1 MSESVSDSSFVYN
14 FTFLKEIMECCAHFW
29 RYPILILIF
38 YLVLKPS
45 GLDASISYKPNIVL
59 LLADDFGIGDLGC
72 YGNTTIRTP
81 NIDRLAKEGVKLTQ
95 HVAAASLCTPS
106 RTAFLTGRYA
116 IRSGMEDTAGYRVL
130 QSIASSGGLP
140 PNETTFAKILQ
151 KQGYSTGLI
160 GKWHQGMNCEYRN
173 DYCHH
178 PLNHGFDYFY
188 GVPFSLM
195 NDCQMPHPSEL
206 NLPLQK
212 KLWLYTHIISLAL
225 LTCIVAKLTHLVSLS
240 WKAIFCLALFDF
252 FLFISW
258 YSRFGFLR
266 YWECIIMRNYDIIEQ
281 PMKVERAA
289 PLMLKEALNFI
300 KRNKQGPFL
309 LLVSFLHVHTPLV
322 TTENFIGKSNHGLY
336 GDNVEEMDWMV
347 GKILD
352 TLDKEN
358 LKNSTLTYFTSD
370 HGGHLEAREGN
381 IQLGSWNGI
390 YKGGK
395 AMGGW
400 EGGIRVPGLFRWTGV
415 LPEGKEIAVPTSLM
429 DIFSTLVHLAGETVP
444 QDRVIDGQNLMPLL
458 QGLVQHSEHEF
469 MFHYCGVHLHAV
481 RWYEKKNGNVWKAH
495 YVSPVFQPERSGAC
509 YVSKY
514 CPCSGEGVTHHDPP
528 LLFHLSRDPS
538 EANPLSADS
547 EPQFYTIL
555 ERINKAVEKHRK
567 TLTPVPEQLSF
578 YNTIW
583 KPWLQPCC
591 GSFPFCYCD
600 KEKNN
605 I

>member
-1 MSESVSDSSFVYN
+1 
-14 FTFLKEIMECCAHFW
+14 MECCAHFW
-29 RYPILILIF
+29 RYPILVLIF
-38 YLVLKPS
+38 YLMLKPS
-45 GLDASISYKPNIVL
+45 GLDASISYKPNIVI
-59 LLADDFGIGDLGC
+59 LLADDLGIGDIGC
-72 YGNTTIRTP
+72 YGNTTVRTP
-81 NIDRLAKEGVKLTQ
+81 NIDRLAKEGIKLSQ

-116 IRSGMEDTAGYRVL
+116 IRSGMEETAGYRVL
-130 QSIASSGGLP
+130 QSLASSGGLP

-160 GKWHQGMNCEYRN
+160 
-173 DYCHH
+173 
-178 PLNHGFDYFY
+178 
-188 GVPFSLM
+188 
-195 NDCQMPHPSEL
+195 
-206 NLPLQK
+206 
-212 KLWLYTHIISLAL
+212 
-225 LTCIVAKLTHLVSLS
+225 
-240 WKAIFCLALFDF
+240 
-252 FLFISW
+252 
-258 YSRFGFLR
+258 
-266 YWECIIMRNYDIIEQ
+266 EQ

-289 PLMLKEALNFI
+289 PFMLKEALSFI
-300 KRNKQGPFL
+300 KRSKQGPFL

-381 IQLGSWNGI
+381 IQRGGWNGI

-415 LPEGKEIAVPTSLM
+415 LPEGREIAVPTSLM
-429 DIFSTLVHLAGETVP
+429 DIFSTLVYLVGETVP
-444 QDRVIDGQNLMPLL
+444 QDRVIDGRNLMPLL

-469 MFHYCGVHLHAV
+469 MFHYCGIYLHAV
-481 RWYEKKNGNVWKAH
+481 RWYEKESGNVWKAH
-495 YVSPVFQPERSGAC
+495 YVSPIFQPERSGAC
-509 YVSKY
+509 YASKY

-538 EANPLSADS
+538 EAKPLSADS

-555 ERINKAVEKHRK
+555 ERINKAVEEHRK
-567 TLTPVPEQLSF
+567 TLTTVPPQLSV
-578 YNTIW
+578 YNIIW

-605 I
+605 M

>member
-1 MSESVSDSSFVYN
+1 
-14 FTFLKEIMECCAHFW
+14 MECCAHFW
-29 RYPILILIF
+29 RYPILVLIF
-38 YLVLKPS
+38 YLMLKPS
-45 GLDASISYKPNIVL
+45 GLDASISYKPNIVI
-59 LLADDFGIGDLGC
+59 LLADDLGIGDIGC
-72 YGNTTIRTP
+72 YGNTTVRTP
-81 NIDRLAKEGVKLTQ
+81 NIDRLAKEGIKLSQ

-116 IRSGMEDTAGYRVL
+116 IRSGMEETAGYRVL
-130 QSIASSGGLP
+130 QSLASSGGLP

-160 GKWHQGMNCEYRN
+160 
-173 DYCHH
+173 
-178 PLNHGFDYFY
+178 
-188 GVPFSLM
+188 
-195 NDCQMPHPSEL
+195 
-206 NLPLQK
+206 
-212 KLWLYTHIISLAL
+212 
-225 LTCIVAKLTHLVSLS
+225 
-240 WKAIFCLALFDF
+240 
-252 FLFISW
+252 
-258 YSRFGFLR
+258 
-266 YWECIIMRNYDIIEQ
+266 
-281 PMKVERAA
+281 
-289 PLMLKEALNFI
+289 
-300 KRNKQGPFL
+300 
-309 LLVSFLHVHTPLV
+309 
-322 TTENFIGKSNHGLY
+322 
-336 GDNVEEMDWMV
+336 

-381 IQLGSWNGI
+381 IQRGGWNGI

-415 LPEGKEIAVPTSLM
+415 LPEGREIAVPTSLM
-429 DIFSTLVHLAGETVP
+429 DIFSTLVYLVGETVP
-444 QDRVIDGQNLMPLL
+444 QDRVIDGRNLMPLL

-469 MFHYCGVHLHAV
+469 MFHYCGIYLHAV
-481 RWYEKKNGNVWKAH
+481 RWYEKESGNVWKAH
-495 YVSPVFQPERSGAC
+495 YVSPIFQPERSGAC
-509 YVSKY
+509 YASKY

-538 EANPLSADS
+538 EAKPLSADS

-555 ERINKAVEKHRK
+555 ERINKAVEEHRK
-567 TLTPVPEQLSF
+567 TLTTVPPQLSV
-578 YNTIW
+578 YNIIW

-605 I
+605 M

>member
-1 MSESVSDSSFVYN
+1 MLQCSLQCF
-14 FTFLKEIMECCAHFW
+14 FFKQ
-29 RYPILILIF
+29 ILVLIF
-38 YLVLKPS
+38 YLILKPS
-45 GLDASISYKPNIVL
+45 GLDALISYKPNIVI

-81 NIDRLAKEGVKLTQ
+81 NIDRLAKEGIKLTQ
-95 HVAAASLCTPS
+95 HVAAAPLCTPS

-116 IRSGMEDTAGYRVL
+116 IRSGMEETVGYRVL
-130 QSIASSGGLP
+130 QSLAGSGGLP

-195 NDCQMPHPSEL
+195 NDCEISHPSEL

-212 KLWLYTHIISLAL
+212 KLWLYTQIITLAL
-225 LTCIVAKLTHLVSLS
+225 LTCVAAKLTHLVSLS
-240 WKAIFCLALFDF
+240 WKAIFCLALFDCI
-252 FLFISW
+252 FLVSW

-266 YWECIIMRNYDIIEQ
+266 YWECIIMRNYDIIQQ
-281 PMKVERAA
+281 PMKVERTAKL
-289 PLMLKEALNFI
+289 PYFFRK
-300 KRNKQGPFL
+300 KQGPFL

-322 TTENFIGKSNHGLY
+322 TTEKFIGKSNHGLY

-347 GKILD
+347 
-352 TLDKEN
+352 
-358 LKNSTLTYFTSD
+358 
-370 HGGHLEAREGN
+370 
-381 IQLGSWNGI
+381 
-390 YKGGK
+390 GGK

-444 QDRVIDGQNLMPLL
+444 QDRVIDGRNLMPLL

-469 MFHYCGVHLHAV
+469 MFHYCGIYLHAV
-481 RWYEKKNGNVWKAH
+481 RWYEKESNFYLGH
-495 YVSPVFQPERSGAC
+495 
-509 YVSKY
+509 
-514 CPCSGEGVTHHDPP
+514 
-528 LLFHLSRDPS
+528 LFRG
-538 EANPLSADS
+538 
-547 EPQFYTIL
+547 
-555 ERINKAVEKHRK
+555 K
-567 TLTPVPEQLSF
+567 
-578 YNTIW
+578 
-583 KPWLQPCC
+583 
-591 GSFPFCYCD
+591 
-600 KEKNN
+600 
-605 I
+605 